1 VNSIINKFRKHSKLE
16 HIFALLP
23 GIFGFVL
30 LAGLSPACA
39 QNVVIENRQSI
50 TVPGNYGSPWNISGD
65 LTVGEHHAGELTIEN
80 SGVVSTGFQGR
91 TGYFS
96 GSSGSGTVTGAGSQ
110 WNMGDL
116 LLIGHEGS
124 E

>member
-1 VNSIINKFRKHSKLE
+1 MKHSKLE

-96 GSSGSGTVTGAGSQ
+96 GSSRKLPPLVDIFCYMIWASRMRS
-110 WNMGDL
+110 L
-116 LLIGHEGS
+116 P
-124 E
+124 